1 MPMENNEKQSHKGA
15 LFIAFG
21 ALMAFATQF
30 FVLSPKAREN
40 REKAKQFLLSARE
53 EVTRRVG
60 QLQGIDE
67 DSFRTIADE
76 VTQRYA
82 KLQNITPRMA
92 AKLGREL
99 KKSWKEIQAEVLS
112 RTTK

>member
-1 MPMENNEKQSHKGA
+1 MEHNEKQSHKGA
-15 LFIAFG
+15 LFVAFG
-21 ALMAFATQF
+21 ALMAFAAQF

-53 EVTRRVG
+53 EVTRRIG

-67 DSFRTIADE
+67 DTFRRIADE
-76 VTQRYA
+76 VTERYA

-99 KKSWKEIQAEVLS
+99 KKDWKEIHEEVLTRRS
-112 RTTK
+112 R